1 MKQKIEK
8 INWFILAF
16 MFAVELISLNIVL
29 NQCDISLY
37 SNPYNWTRTMLIV
50 FVFDIIYI
58 LYIFDMLN
66 REKKIKNILFTY
78 KKDANSK
85 FTRNFIFIEIIKLI
99 LVLLSTAQVTI
110 LSEYSNRYT
119 RIIRI
124 IITFI
129 CITIAFYILQA
140 VMSKRDNIKRKL
152 KKLRKDIKSGKTDL
166 NFILIDGKITPSSF
180 NLVNVPNYK
189 IARDNLYI
197 NLHTDFP
204 DIIKYNKK
212 AKDLILNNTIAVIH
226 ELNSTEKIG
235 KTYESETINN
245 FHMYHIMAIK
255 NLKNIPN
262 QTDWEHINSIK
273 LCDLENDIQF
283 TESIVATEIEDMI
296 KKSKYKRALKLILPQ
311 KRRFL
316 KIKISIQNLIRF
328 IRKICIFRK
337 ECRI

>member
-110 LSEYSNRYT
+110 LSDYSYRY
-119 RIIRI
+119 IRI

-129 CITIAFYILQA
+129 CVTIAFYILHA
-140 VMSKRDNIKRKL
+140 VMSNRDNIRKKL
-152 KKLRKDIKSGKTDL
+152 KKLRKDIKTGKTDL
-166 NFILIDGKITPSSF
+166 NFILIDGKLTPSSF
-180 NLVNVPNYK
+180 DLVNVPNYK
-189 IARDNLYI
+189 IAGDNLYI

-204 DIIKYNKK
+204 DIVKYNEK
-212 AKDLILNNTIAVIH
+212 AKDLILNNTIAIIH
-226 ELNSTEKIG
+226 ELSSTEKIRE
-235 KTYESETINN
+235 TYENPTINN

-262 QTDWEHINSIK
+262 KTDWEHINSIK

-283 TESIVATEIEDMI
+283 TEGILATEIEDLI
-296 KKSKYKRALKLILPQ
+296 KKSKYKRALKSILPQ

-316 KIKISIQNLIRF
+316 KIKIAIQNLIRF